1 MVKVAILME
10 PQLSCHR
17 EAVPVEPGPAKLT
30 DFAAFDH
37 TGTAGFYTG
46 DSAYSIAWLQLG
58 NRSAADAQFDLAF
71 EHMDLAHFYVWEE
84 KSFGDYGNLNFI
96 TGAGGFL
103 QNLVFGYA
111 GLRYDDAGASL
122 APLLPPHGVTSLK
135 LRAVSLGTSRFSL
148 EYDAQRLTATLLS
161 GAPVRVS
168 DEAAGGA
175 SRVLS
180 RVGVPAVFALAGARP
195 KFTMVPA

>member
-1 MVKVAILME
+1 ML
-10 PQLSCHR
+10 C
-17 EAVPVEPGPAKLT
+17 
-30 DFAAFDH
+30 
-37 TGTAGFYTG
+37 
-46 DSAYSIAWLQLG
+46 
-58 NRSAADAQFDLAF
+58 SAADAQFDLAF
-71 EHMDLAHFYVWEE
+71 EHMDLAHFNVWEE

-96 TGAGGFL
+96 TGAGGYL
-103 QNLVFGYA
+103 QNYVFGYA

-122 APLLPPHGVTSLK
+122 APVLPPHGVTSLK

-168 DEAAGGA
+168 QDAGGA

-180 RVGVPAVFALAGARP
+180 RVGVPEVFALAGARP
-195 KFTMVPA
+195 KFTVVPARPAKLA